1 MMRIVNVSRVIF
13 FLKRI
18 FEIVWLAIR
27 ICCQRKI
34 TGPVRLRIFFE
45 RASGAFVKLGQIM
58 ALRQDFLALPYIA
71 ELLKLLNKVPEALL
85 QETESVFK
93 EETGRPIQ
101 DFFLEFNHKPVASGS
116 IAQVYYAKLPDGAEV
131 AVKIQRP
138 KIKEIFETD
147 FLLIYF
153 FAGIFD
159 FFRLF
164 SSVRLSEIVSE
175 FISWTR
181 RELDFTNE
189 AKNAA
194 SLYEHSKYHPQTIIP
209 KQYLKLTTPR
219 VLIQEFIRDGVFVN
233 DVLMKKI
240 KEEQLIEKNINCR
253 DMINYLLKDQMR
265 QYFIDGF
272 FHADPHPANLIFLPD
287 NKLVYLD
294 FGIVGEAVEQD
305 DRLLFL
311 RALYGTAKKDVDFLS
326 RNFFEFGQKVFK
338 KEIDFFLQ
346 ADLRKKETVNKITD
360 KIKEIIFNDF
370 RKKMEEIINP
380 WFEAIDKTD
389 IPFLKIMRL
398 ADEYGIHF
406 PREMILFFR
415 SLSILDIL
423 ALQLLPDFDIIKA
436 LNLFFDDYPLEK
448 AEELIKKGVHKKE
461 AGDKIIPMTDV
472 DWEFFK
478 ETSVIQKEKILASK
492 ERMMNLI
499 LYYADKYEEIRS
511 MIKELK

>member
-1 MMRIVNVSRVIF
+1 MRIIF
-13 FLKRI
+13 LLKRFFQI
-18 FEIVWLAIR
+18 IGNGFLLFFNFR
-27 ICCQRKI
+27 LK
-34 TGPVRLRIFFE
+34 GPVRLRIFFE
-45 RASGAFVKLGQIM
+45 RLGGAFIKLGQIL
-58 ALRQDFLALPYIA
+58 ALRHDFLPLPYIA
-71 ELLKLLNKVPEALL
+71 ELLNLLNKVPEAPL
-85 QETESVFK
+85 QEMESIFTK
-93 EETGRPIQ
+93 ETGRSIQ

-116 IAQVYYAKLPDGAEV
+116 IAQVYYAKLPDNAEV

-138 KIKEIFETD
+138 KVKEIFEAD
-147 FLLIYF
+147 FVLICF
-153 FAGIFD
+153 FAGFFD

-164 SSVRLSEIVSE
+164 SAMRLSEIISE

-189 AKNAA
+189 AKNADA
-194 SLYEHSKYHPQTIIP
+194 LYGHSKDHPQTIIP
-209 KQYLKLTTPR
+209 KQYLNLTTSR
-219 VLIQEFIRDGVFVN
+219 VLIQEFIIDGVFVN
-233 DVLMKKI
+233 DVLIKKI
-240 KEEQLIEKNINCR
+240 KEEQLIEKNINCG
-253 DMINYLLKDQMR
+253 DMVNYLLKDEMR

-294 FGIVGEAVEQD
+294 FGIVGEAMERD

-311 RALYGTAKKDVDFLS
+311 RALYGMAKKDVDFLS

-346 ADLRKKETVNKITD
+346 ADLRKKEAVNKITN
-360 KIKEIIFNDF
+360 KIKEIVFNDF
-370 RKKMEEIINP
+370 RKKMEEIMNP
-380 WFEAIDKTD
+380 WFEAVDKTNT
-389 IPFLKIMRL
+389 PFLKIMRL

-415 SLSILDIL
+415 SLSILDTL
-423 ALQLLPDFDIIKA
+423 ALQLLPGFDMIKA

-448 AEELIKKGVHKKE
+448 IEELIKKGVHEKE

-478 ETSVIQKEKILASK
+478 ETSVIQKEKILAAK

-499 LYYADKYEEIRS
+499 LYYADKHEEIRS
-511 MIKELK
+511 MLKKL